1 MAKKG
6 LFCNVGTPF
15 SMYMDGP
22 LKLSEQSGF
31 GQGSKKVNPVWL
43 KIWLRWLKMAYSVMD
58 GLPELYS

>member
-1 MAKKG
+1 
-6 LFCNVGTPF
+6 
-15 SMYMDGP
+15 MDGP

-43 KIWLRWLKMAYSVMD
+43 KIWLKMAYSVMD